1 MSTSIVSVPFH
12 GDEIQ
17 AVRDGERVFV
27 VVKRLCESLAIDA
40 DSQRKRLSDPERC
53 PWAVTVVMTATG
65 SDGKSYEML
74 CLDLESLP
82 MWLATIDASR
92 VKSEAREKL
101 VEYQCEC
108 ARALR
113 DHFFRPKFISPLL
126 AAEYPSRPWE
136 KTWRDDMMVELCA
149 LKGEV
154 FSGRHPRWAA
164 WINSVIYECLL
175 GKEVYAELKREVP
188 NPSKGKNL
196 HQRIRPELMER
207 FDKQLEFIG
216 NIATISSSLS
226 DFVAKLRTIY
236 QQKSFQLPLNGV
248 DVPRLPPRTPGVSP

>member
-1 MSTSIVSVPFH
+1 MSVSFH

-17 AVRDGERVFV
+17 AVREGERVFV
-27 VVKRLCESLAIDA
+27 VVKRLCEALDISHDAQTRRLAD
-40 DSQRKRLSDPERC
+40 KGRC
-53 PWAVTVVMTATG
+53 PWAVTTVMVATG
-65 SDGKSYEML
+65 SDGKPYEML
-74 CLDLESLP
+74 CLDLDSLP
-82 MWLATIDASR
+82 MWLATIDVGR
-92 VKSEAREKL
+92 VKFEAREKL
-101 VEYQCEC
+101 VDYQCEC
-108 ARALR
+108 ARVLR
-113 DHFFRPKFISPLL
+113 DHFFRPKHISPLL
-126 AAEYPSRPWE
+126 APDYPSRPWE

-175 GKEVYAELKREVP
+175 GREVYAELKREVP

-196 HQRIRPELMER
+196 HQRLRPELMER

-216 NIATISSSLS
+216 NIASISSSLA

-236 QQKSFQLPLNGV
+236 QQKPFQLPLGG
-248 DVPRLPPRTPGVSP
+248 R